1 MFLQTFWKCV
11 IYNSNFLCNFPV
23 APGFIIKSGHPE
35 MFWEKPV
42 LINFSKIY
50 QKTPAGK
57 SFLGEVEAYRI
68 FSNERRAS
76 NGGSRLWLSGGA
88 WAGLRVGLR
97 SVAGGVVWLW
107 CGMARCGFLG
117 FFLVVVAGCSF
128 LCVWWG
134 GGVGRWAIILWGL
147 DTFLWGLDTSLNIS

>member
-1 MFLQTFWKCV
+1 MFC
-11 IYNSNFLCNFPV
+11 
-23 APGFIIKSGHPE
+23 
-35 MFWEKPV
+35 EKPV

-68 FSNERRAS
+68 FSNGRRAS

-97 SVAGGVVWLW
+97 SVAGGVVLALVWDSALRVF
-107 CGMARCGFLG
+107 GG
-117 FFLVVVAGCSF
+117 FFGG
-128 LCVWWG
+128 G
-134 GGVGRWAIILWGL
+134 GGVLVFVCVCVCVVGAGCWAIILWGL
-147 DTFLWGLDTSLNIS
+147 DTFLWGFDTSLIFLNFLIL

>member
-1 MFLQTFWKCV
+1 
-11 IYNSNFLCNFPV
+11 
-23 APGFIIKSGHPE
+23 

-97 SVAGGVVWLW
+97 SVAGGVVLALVWGGALRVF
-107 CGMARCGFLG
+107 GG
-117 FFLVVVAGCSF
+117 FLVVVAGCSF
-128 LCVWWG
+128 LCVCVCVCG
-134 GGVGRWAIILWGL
+134 GGWALGYRSMGLGHFPVGLRH
-147 DTFLWGLDTSLNIS
+147 FPNIS

>member
-1 MFLQTFWKCV
+1 
-11 IYNSNFLCNFPV
+11 
-23 APGFIIKSGHPE
+23 

-68 FSNERRAS
+68 FSNGRRAS

-97 SVAGGVVWLW
+97 SVAGGVVLALVWDGALRVF
-107 CGMARCGFLG
+107 GV
-117 FFLVVVAGCSF
+117 FFGG
-128 LCVWWG
+128 G
-134 GGVGRWAIILWGL
+134 GGVLVFVCVVEGGL
-147 DTFLWGLDTSLNIS
+147 GDGLSFYGAWTLSCGAWTLP

>member
-1 MFLQTFWKCV
+1 
-11 IYNSNFLCNFPV
+11 
-23 APGFIIKSGHPE
+23 

-97 SVAGGVVWLW
+97 SVAGGVVLALVWDGALRVF
-107 CGMARCGFLG
+107 GG
-117 FFLVVVAGCSF
+117 FFGG
-128 LCVWWG
+128 G
-134 GGVGRWAIILWGL
+134 GGVLVFVCVVGGGWAMGYHSMGL
-147 DTFLWGLDTSLNIS
+147 GHFPVGLGHFPKYFLIF